1 MSEIALHLW
10 TLNAVHI
17 NFDEQFRTPHTTP
30 TPIFV
35 DTRRVIFEP
44 HLRHGFVEALARL
57 IATQAEGRSVDV
69 VAGDET
75 AGIPFGAWVAERMRA
90 RFVYVRKSAKLHG
103 LPNLVEG
110 GPVSGLNVA
119 LVTDL
124 VHVGETLIPGIKS
137 IQQMGGTVSGV
148 FAVVCRAP
156 FADYQ
161 PYLKYGVR
169 LHYLL
174 HLTDIIEAGFVLGK
188 INELDRGNLLHYL
201 EAIKD
206 DSVYR

>member
-1 MSEIALHLW
+1 MSDIAKHLW

-17 NFDEQFRTPHTTP
+17 DFEKQFRTPHTQP

-44 HLRHGFVEALARL
+44 HVRNDFVGALASS
-57 IATQAEGRSVDV
+57 IAANAGGRSVDV

-75 AGIPFGAWVAERMRA
+75 AGIPFGAWVAERMQT

-119 LVTDL
+119 FVTDL
-124 VHVGETLIPGIKS
+124 VHVGETLVPGIKS
-137 IQQMGGTVSGV
+137 IQETGGTVLAV
-148 FAVVCRAP
+148 FAVVVRAP
-156 FADYQ
+156 FTDYQ
-161 PYLKYGVR
+161 PYLKFGVP
-169 LHYLL
+169 LHHLL
-174 HLTDIIEAGFVLGK
+174 RLTDIIEAGFMLGK
-188 INELDRGNLLHYL
+188 ISELDRTNLLHYL